1 MRLEQEVKVKVKVQR
16 LGSTEVWIN
25 VEPKVE
31 DIGYN
36 SGENG

>member
-1 MRLEQEVKVKVKVQR
+1 MLRLEQEVKVKVQG

-31 DIGYN
+31 DIGYK

>member
-1 MRLEQEVKVKVKVQR
+1 MVDLEFKVEVEIKDER
-16 LGSTEVWIN
+16 FGSTEVWIN

-36 SGENG
+36 GG

>member
-1 MRLEQEVKVKVKVQR
+1 MRLEQEVKVKVKM

-31 DIGYN
+31 DISYN
-36 SGENG
+36 SGKNG